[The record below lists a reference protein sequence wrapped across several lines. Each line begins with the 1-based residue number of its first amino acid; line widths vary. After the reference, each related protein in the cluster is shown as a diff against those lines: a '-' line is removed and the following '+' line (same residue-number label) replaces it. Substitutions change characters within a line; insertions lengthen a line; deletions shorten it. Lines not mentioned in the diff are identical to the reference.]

1 MEEQNNTTMKP
12 LNQNNMTAKKC
23 RLIFHGR
30 RREIDMGIFESISSA
45 KKYVKDCWDGPYT
58 IINL

>member
-1 MEEQNNTTMKP
+1 MKG
-12 LNQNNMTAKKC
+12 KKC
-23 RLIFHGR
+23 RLIFHGKT
-30 RREIDMGIFESISSA
+30 REIDMGIFESISSA

>member
-1 MEEQNNTTMKP
+1 LILGKSGKI
-12 LNQNNMTAKKC
+12 NQNKMEGKKC
-23 RLIFHGR
+23 RLIFHGKT
-30 RREIDMGIFESISSA
+30 REIDMGIFESISSA